1 MRSYM
6 SEWSV
11 KKNQSSAK
19 VRTRLERS
27 LSGHVPV
34 SITRRIAPDEVFD
47 GVVLDLA
54 AEWVLLACLR
64 EGGYLNGYTVLRI
77 ADIGAV
83 KTDQRFLPFLQAHQ
97 PWPPARPAEP
107 IDLTGPDRLLKD
119 IAQAAPIMTIYRE
132 ARYPDALW
140 IGSPVE
146 WARKSAWILTIDPD
160 MTWDDHMTKFKFKHL
175 TRIDFSDDY
184 TRVVEEL
191 AGPLPPRGP
200 RPEQKA

>member
-1 MRSYM
+1 M

-11 KKNQSSAK
+11 KKNQSPAK
-19 VRTRLERS
+19 VRARLERS
-27 LSGHVPV
+27 LNGHVPV
-34 SITRRIAPDEVFD
+34 RIARHVAPDEVFD

-54 AEWVLLACLR
+54 AEWGLLACLR

>member
-1 MRSYM
+1 M

-34 SITRRIAPDEVFD
+34 RITRRVAPDEVFD

-64 EGGYLNGYTVLRI
+64 DGGYLDGYTVLKI
-77 ADIGAV
+77 ADIRTV
-83 KTDQRFLPFLQAHQ
+83 KADKRFVPFLQAHQ
-97 PWPPARPAEP
+97 SWPPARPAGP
-107 IDLTGPDRLLKD
+107 VDLTEPARFLKD
-119 IAQAAPIMTIYRE
+119 IAQAAPVMALYRE
-132 ARYPDALW
+132 ARRPNMFTV
-140 IGSPVE
+140 GTPVE
-146 WARKSAWILTIDPD
+146 WGRKSAWILGIDPD
-160 MTWDDHMTKFKFKHL
+160 MTWRDYMTEFKFKHL

-184 TRVVEEL
+184 TRAVREL
-191 AGPLPPRGP
+191 AGPLPPKGP